1 MSDQAGALRVE
12 KHCRDPQEPSAAD
25 SGRNRTGLLKYALRA
40 DLLICFMVIPIGILI
55 GSLWGISPTTISL
68 IGLTAIFVIS
78 CMRALRK
85 LG

>member
-12 KHCRDPQEPSAAD
+12 KHRRDPQES

-40 DLLICFMVIPIGILI
+40 DRIICFMVIPIGILI
-55 GSLWGISPTTISL
+55 GSLWGISPITISL
-68 IGLTAIFVIS
+68 VGLTALFVIA